1 VLGGAV
7 LYVAKSVEDK
17 WLWRGG
23 EYDKLTGLRAGF
35 DLSFFKS
42 QLGTPTVTRSFR
54 GYRESAFRGRGYW
67 VQTIS
72 RGGAV
77 QLYAVTSC
85 ERSFHPTFLPLG
97 SDLPVELNRSH
108 LADIAPASESLVFD
122 YFVGVTAPTLF
133 YEGLY
138 GGFGGIY
145 KTYAWGWN
153 SVCGGPDKGM
163 ATPNA
168 AAKNLGMTTELT
180 PSLEDVRRDALV
192 NTYVET
198 APATFPGPD
207 GSLALDTDRQPN
219 LHQLHGFYVGPSWV
233 LLQAPG

>member
-1 VLGGAV
+1 MLGGAV

-35 DLSFFKS
+35 DFSFFKS
-42 QLGTPTVTRSFR
+42 QLGTPTVTRVYR
-54 GYRESAFRGRGYW
+54 GYQESAFRGRGYW

-85 ERSFHPTFLPLG
+85 EKAFHPTFRLLG
-97 SDLPVELNRSH
+97 GDLPIELNRSH
-108 LADIAPASESLVFD
+108 LADIAPPGEIIAFD

-138 GGFGGIY
+138 GGFGGYY
-145 KTYAWGWN
+145 KTFAWGWN
-153 SVCGGPDKGM
+153 SVCGGVDEEM
-163 ATPNA
+163 AMPNA
-168 AAKNLGMTTELT
+168 AARNSGLTSDLT
-180 PSLEDVRRDALV
+180 PSLEEVRKDAPV

-198 APATFPGPD
+198 APATFPGPG
-207 GSLALDTDRQPN
+207 GSLALDTDKRPN
-219 LHQLHGFYVGPSWV
+219 LHLLRGFYVGPSWV